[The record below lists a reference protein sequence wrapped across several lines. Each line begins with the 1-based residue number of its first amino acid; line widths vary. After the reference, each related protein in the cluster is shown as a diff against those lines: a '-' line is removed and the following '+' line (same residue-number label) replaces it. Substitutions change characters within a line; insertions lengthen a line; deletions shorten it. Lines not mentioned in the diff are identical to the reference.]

1 MYLKSPIY
9 NKVYDD
15 WEGSDGAEFVVEYIP
30 DEAAD
35 FFVSHPS
42 QEFDVLGDLASVRF
56 GRTCEFVVHHHCI
69 SLFHFYFTYFTQ
81 F

>member
-15 WEGSDGAEFVVEYIP
+15 LEGSDGAEFVVEYIP

-35 FFVSHPS
+35 FFVSHSS
-42 QEFDVLGDLASVRF
+42 QEFNVLGDLASVCF
-56 GRTCEFVVHHHCI
+56 GGTCEFVVHHHRFF
-69 SLFHFYFTYFTQ
+69 LFHHDAVGSS
-81 F
+81 